1 MPCHINKDDHYCIAM
16 NFLSIGND
24 ILVPFLKACERKQ
37 FILVVVKYFTKWI
50 KVEALEE
57 ITINKVISFL

>member
-1 MPCHINKDDHYCIAM
+1 M

-24 ILVPFLKACERKQ
+24 ILVPFHKDCERKQ

>member
-1 MPCHINKDDHYCIAM
+1 MPRHINKDDHYCIAM
-16 NFLSIGND
+16 NFLLIRND
-24 ILVPFLKACERKQ
+24 ILVPFFKACERKQ

-57 ITINKVISFL
+57 ITINKVITFL